1 MLIMGLL
8 AAIIIILIALIIT
21 KNKTF
26 NQTFNQTYKQVL
38 LVFLSILVF
47 ISPLGY
53 YNDAVFAAG
62 NDPCATPGKDGVGT
76 VSSIVNTHFAAAP
89 GSTLNSGQLNTTITL
104 GTQFGSGT
112 TVAVGDLL
120 MIMQMQDAD
129 INATNT
135 DAYGDGIAGGGD
147 ENPTYLPF
155 AGAKPPPPSTGASGF
170 TAINNAGRY
179 EFVTVT
185 AGTGGAGTTITIKGT
200 GTNNGLNYTYRSTAA
215 TATTGQRSYQV
226 IRVPQYSSLTLN
238 TGATALPWN
247 GSVGGVFAVDVAG
260 QLNLGGTIDMYG
272 KGFRPGAGR
281 QISNGVGS
289 GANTDY
295 RTDTTALPGKNG
307 SKGEGIAGTPKYVL
321 NYFNPTSIAVSNNNP
336 PPPTITTNAFEG
348 YPNGSYGRGAPANAG
363 GGSTDGNNSNA
374 NDQNSGGGGGSNG
387 GDGGR
392 GGRAWSSQFATGAY
406 GGKAFTATDIDSG
419 RRLLMGGGGGAG
431 TTNNGSRSDSRT
443 RTAGNFGTP
452 GSNSTVDVSSG
463 IYSSGGAGGGVVI
476 LRANTLAGTGTVD
489 VRGVT
494 GLSVGQDGAGGGGAG
509 GTAYITAT
517 SSTAAITVNA
527 NGGDG
532 GWATFGDAH
541 GPGGGGGGGVV
552 VRQAGLAITPNL
564 AGGAGGETGATNN
577 TSPPNF
583 DAGGGTGVAVPI
595 NSAPSTGI
603 SSGAQCLPQLTVTKT
618 TSTPTI
624 NKPAAGAMTAT
635 YTIAV
640 SNASLKSPATNVVIS
655 DLLPTGFTY
664 ASTTSITLS
673 AGATRPTTSNPTV
686 GDVNPNWGK
695 FTIPEAESVTIV
707 FNVSI
712 PNAQALGTYQ
722 NPATATYDDPARTV
736 VGGTTTSTYNSASS
750 PNEDVTIIAPPG
762 LNLVKR
768 ITAINS
774 IPITGFVGAT
784 TNTATSN
791 DIDPKWPTLNTQ
803 YLRGA
808 INCTTASPCNGGTIS
823 SVPPKGLIEY
833 TIYFLSN
840 GLAPARNVQLCDRI
854 PANTIFQPNTY
865 GSGNGILLGWDTTGA
880 TLPDPTNSTLGAG
893 KVALSNIPD
902 ADAGQFLATNVSAT
916 PAPAPCDNG
925 STNPDGAILVRLGA
939 TTNVSNATSS
949 GTPKDSYGFIRFVVS
964 VR

>member
-1 MLIMGLL
+1 MGLL
-8 AAIIIILIALIIT
+8 AAIVIILIALIIT
-21 KNKTF
+21 KNQIF
-26 NQTFNQTYKQVL
+26 NQKFNKTYKQVL
-38 LVFLSILVF
+38 LVFLSLLVF

-62 NDPCATPGKDGVGT
+62 KDPCATPGKDGVGA
-76 VSSIVNTHFAAAP
+76 VSSIVNTYFAAAP
-89 GSTLNSGQLNTTITL
+89 GSTLNSGQSNTTITL
-104 GTQFGSGT
+104 GTQSGSIT

-129 INATNT
+129 INSTNT

-155 AGAKPPPPSTGASGF
+155 TGAKPPPPSTGASGF
-170 TAINNAGRY
+170 SAINNAGRY

-185 AGTGGAGTTITIKGT
+185 AGSGGAGTTITIKGT
-200 GTNNGLNYTYRSTAA
+200 GINSGLNYTYRSIAA
-215 TATTGQRSYQV
+215 TATDGQRSYQV
-226 IRVPQYSSLTLN
+226 IRVPQYSSLTLS
-238 TGATALPWN
+238 TGSTAFPWN

-260 QLNLGGTIDMYG
+260 QLTLGGTIDMYG

-281 QISNGVGS
+281 QIANGGGT

-321 NYFNPTSIAVSNNNP
+321 DYFNPTTIAVINNNP
-336 PPPTITTNAFEG
+336 PPPTITTNAAEG

-374 NDQNSGGGGGSNG
+374 NDENSGGGGGSNG

-406 GGKAFTATDIDSG
+406 GGKAFTTTDIDSG
-419 RRLLMGGGGGAG
+419 RRLLLGGGGGAG

-443 RTAGNFGTP
+443 RGTSSDFGGAGT
-452 GSNSTVDVSSG
+452 NSTTNVSNG
-463 IYSSGGAGGGVVI
+463 IYSSGGAGGGIVM
-476 LRANTLAGTGTVD
+476 LRANTLSGTGTVD

-494 GLSVGQDGAGGGGAG
+494 GLSVGQDGAGGGGSG

-532 GWATFGDAH
+532 GWATFGAAH

-564 AGGAGGETGATNN
+564 AGGGGGETGANGNTN
-577 TSPPNF
+577 PPNF
-583 DAGGGTGVAVPI
+583 DAAGGTGISVPI
-595 NSAPSTGI
+595 DSADSPGI
-603 SSGAQCLPQLTVTKT
+603 KSGAQCLPLLTVTKT

-624 NKPAAGAMTAT
+624 TKPASGAMTAT

-673 AGATRPTTSNPTV
+673 AGATRPTNTINPAG
-686 GDVNPNWGK
+686 GDTNPNWGT
-695 FTIPEAESVTIV
+695 FTIPEDESVTIV

-736 VGGTTTSTYNSASS
+736 ANGTTTATYNPVSS
-750 PNEDVTIIAPPG
+750 TNEDVTITAGAPG

-768 ITAINS
+768 ITAINNT
-774 IPITGFVGAT
+774 PITGFVAGT
-784 TNTATSN
+784 STATSN
-791 DIDPKWPTLNTQ
+791 ATDTNWPTLNTQ

-808 INCTTASPCNGGTIS
+808 IDCSATSPCNGTIA
-823 SVPPKGLIEY
+823 SVAPGELLEY

-840 GLAPARNVQLCDRI
+840 GAVPARNVQLCDRI
-854 PANTIFQPNTY
+854 PANTIFQPDTY
-865 GSGNGILLGWDTTGA
+865 GSGNGILLGWNTTGGA
-880 TLPDPTNSTLGAG
+880 LPLPDPTTSTIGAG
-893 KVALSNIPD
+893 KVALNNIPD
-902 ADAGQFLATNVSAT
+902 ADAGQFLATNVSVT

-925 STNPDGAILVRLGA
+925 STNPDGAILVRLGTA
-939 TTNVSNATSS
+939 TDVPNATGS
-949 GTPKDSYGFIRFVVS
+949 GAPTNSYGFIRFQ
-964 VR
+964 VRVK